1 MPTKLTALTQATI
14 LGAADLLYAVVGG
27 NSRAIPALGMAGRN
41 RIINGTGRINQ
52 RAYVSGTAT
61 TGANQYT
68 LDRWRVVTSGQSLT
82 FTGNDAGRTM
92 TAPAGGC
99 EQVIEG
105 ANIEGGTYVIN
116 WSGTATCTVDGV
128 SRAKGAS
135 FTLTANT
142 NATVRFS
149 SGTFTEV
156 QLEAGTLATPYE
168 RVQIGEELARCQ
180 RYYSVSI
187 FNLRFSAA
195 GASQIGEGYA
205 YWPVQ
210 MRAAPV
216 VNLDTTGTFNATPT
230 VPSPTIYGVRVN
242 LTSAGAGDTRLLGA
256 PITANAEL

>member
-92 TAPAGGC
+92 TAPAGGV

-116 WSGTATCTVDGV
+116 WSGTASCTVDGV
-128 SRAKGAS
+128 SRAKGAT

-142 NATVRFS
+142 NVTVRFS
-149 SGTFTEV
+149 NGTFTEV

-168 RVQIGEELARCQ
+168 RVQIGDELARCQ
-180 RYYSVSI
+180 RYYTASI
-187 FNLRFSAA
+187 FNIRFTATA
-195 GASQIGEGYA
+195 ASQIQESYI

-210 MRAAPV
+210 MRAAPIVTLDTSGV
-216 VNLDTTGTFNATPT
+216 VNGTATAPT
-230 VPSPTIYGVRVN
+230 PSIFGARTNI
-242 LTSAGAGDTRLLGA
+242 TSAASGDVRLLSA
-256 PITANAEL
+256 TVTANAEL